1 MKTILPIFLSAG
13 AALILGACAST
24 QPSVRSSTAHQEK
37 AQKLESGASPGSA
50 ITPEEVHH

>member
-37 AQKLESGASPGSA
+37 AQKLESGASPGST